1 MQKVWVNV
9 GEVEHTSE
17 RVRKSAERG
26 AGAEGLRKIVEGL
39 RRIVEG
45 LWRVAEWSGNADG
58 SRRGA
63 ELSVP

>member
-1 MQKVWVNV
+1 MRKVWVNV
-9 GEVEHTSE
+9 GEVEHTLE

-39 RRIVEG
+39 RR
-45 LWRVAEWSGNADG
+45 VAEWSGNADR
-58 SRRGA
+58 SWRSA